1 MPSASW
7 SLQQSVFSALT
18 ADAALTALLGAD
30 RIYDDVPQGSPLP
43 YLTLGQST
51 VRDWSTGGDPGTDD
65 GNEHVLTLHVWSDAR
80 GKKQASEIIGAV
92 RTALHDQPLTLVG
105 HRLVNLRHEFSEARR
120 DPEGATIHAIARFR
134 AVTEPA

>member
-7 SLQQSVFSALT
+7 SLQQSVFATLVADT
-18 ADAALTALLGAD
+18 AITALLGAD

-51 VRDWSTGGDPGTDD
+51 VRDWSTGTDD
-65 GNEHVLTLHVWSDAR
+65 GNEHLITLHVWSDAK
-80 GKKQASEIIGAV
+80 GKKQASDIADAV

-120 DPEGATIHAIARFR
+120 DPDGATVHATVRFR